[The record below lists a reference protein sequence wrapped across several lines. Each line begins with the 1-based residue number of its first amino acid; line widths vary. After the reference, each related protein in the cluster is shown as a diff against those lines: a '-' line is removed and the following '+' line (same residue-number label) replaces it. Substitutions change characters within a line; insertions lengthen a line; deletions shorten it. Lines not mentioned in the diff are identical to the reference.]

1 MLVTKGQPGTLATR
15 ERILFQAQVLLPS
28 CVAFLSCLPDR
39 LQISRPLAARE
50 VSSPAVPAH
59 RVQCHDGNQ
68 RTEGK
73 RCLKSPANAL
83 IASGSIENTTG

>member
-1 MLVTKGQPGTLATR
+1 MLLEQPEEEFVAGDHGEGADASSSR
-15 ERILFQAQVLLPS
+15 GCHVQAMVINGVPW
-28 CVAFLSCLPDR
+28 
-39 LQISRPLAARE
+39 RPE

-59 RVQCHDGNQ
+59 RVQCHDGSQ